1 MCKQVNISTY
11 SSVEDGK
18 PETYLPSERQW
29 SGYVSFP
36 SIQDRFRHIFHYFNL
51 SLPKYWTTTDISQY
65 FTIFYWYITHFLSS
79 KVFDKS
85 VVVLIYMQVKAH
97 VRVWKLIHVL
107 WREAVAGIV
116 FSDVPIS
123 NCMNYATYCLI
134 RFTIGVFYNIY
145 TPFQQF
151 GVLISLILP

>member
-1 MCKQVNISTY
+1 MSLH
-11 SSVEDGK
+11 VEHVLVLWFIDHGK
-18 PETYLPSERQW
+18 PCDGYFIKPCYTLCIHFYLHFH
-29 SGYVSFP
+29 SFK
-36 SIQDRFRHIFHYFNL
+36 I
-51 SLPKYWTTTDISQY
+51 
-65 FTIFYWYITHFLSS
+65 IFYNLFRVVCLSQTVNPGWCNS
-79 KVFDKS
+79 CEGNMV
-85 VVVLIYMQVKAH
+85 
-97 VRVWKLIHVL
+97 

-151 GVLISLILP
+151 GVLICLILP

>member
-1 MCKQVNISTY
+1 MQ
-11 SSVEDGK
+11 
-18 PETYLPSERQW
+18 
-29 SGYVSFP
+29 
-36 SIQDRFRHIFHYFNL
+36 
-51 SLPKYWTTTDISQY
+51 SLIRNVGNVG
-65 FTIFYWYITHFLSS
+65 FE
-79 KVFDKS
+79 
-85 VVVLIYMQVKAH
+85 
-97 VRVWKLIHVL
+97 L

>member
-1 MCKQVNISTY
+1 MFSGCNDIILN
-11 SSVEDGK
+11 GK
-18 PETYLPSERQW
+18 P
-29 SGYVSFP
+29 
-36 SIQDRFRHIFHYFNL
+36 NCKL
-51 SLPKYWTTTDISQY
+51 SWNILL
-65 FTIFYWYITHFLSS
+65 YITSN
-79 KVFDKS
+79 DKPNCE
-85 VVVLIYMQVKAH
+85 L
-97 VRVWKLIHVL
+97 L